1 MVILWINRDRCNIFY
16 KDGIVMIN
24 EYTVKELM
32 NKLHSD
38 ADQFKTAC
46 WYVTAY
52 SYKMD
57 YRELNDLLQSL
68 LTSKYLHDS
77 SCANWCCSLI
87 LHSLTW
93 LENEYIEFELKKVL
107 TSYLNFDNE
116 SCVSYA
122 AETIAR
128 ANYLYTKKELHDAIS
143 TLDKICK
150 NNKYSS
156 GTLQNLSLLGW
167 SIYDFVSD
175 ADKSM
180 IDSVEREI
188 EKNLGFC
195 LKNKFELREISNPC
209 AVAFYISDFLSGKSF
224 LQPPIA
230 ELYTATMLKND
241 GFDSL
246 IFDNRLYHMSIEN
259 VISKFKQLHIKTVVA
274 DTTPYDQVGIYYV
287 DYRLNRIVSD
297 IRKIKQ
303 AGINVI
309 LIGSHGSIRPE
320 EILKMTGA
328 DCVVQGESELST
340 FELLKKINV
349 SNEETDFYERLNE
362 VPNLV
367 YCINDEYR
375 YTFYD
380 ENMYHP
386 DIESFPMPNYDLVE
400 TTKYYGDEYLCNEHR
415 IRPSWGAVLAQRGC
429 PFHCAFCYNFFG
441 THVRSRRPE
450 QIVDELEVLEK
461 KYGVQHIFFT
471 DDTFT
476 LNREWLMSFC
486 QLVVQRGLK
495 IKWNCETRVD
505 CLDEEKL
512 LAMKRANCYRIWLGA
527 ETFND
532 RLLKNANKGI
542 TEEQSLKAISNI
554 LKVGIKVSCFLMI
567 GLPGENRDTIRYTLK
582 QIASTGIEYTKSIIT
597 LIPREGTKYYNLVTA
612 VNPSPSFYDLN
623 CYKGLLDND
632 ITELDIIKTIEVMST
647 RKLSGLFDEKSK

>member
-1 MVILWINRDRCNIFY
+1 MNRGWRKIFY
-16 KDGIVMIN
+16 KDGIIMIN
-24 EYTVKELM
+24 EYTVKELI

-38 ADQFKTAC
+38 VDQFKIAC

-57 YRELNDLLQSL
+57 HSELNIFFQSL
-68 LTSKYLHDS
+68 LTSKYIHDS

-93 LENEYIEFELKKVL
+93 LKSEYIESELKKTL
-107 TSYLNFDNE
+107 TSYLNSE
-116 SCVSYA
+116 SEFCVSYA

-128 ANYLYTKKELHDAIS
+128 ANYLYSKKELHDTVL

-175 ADKSM
+175 EDKST
-180 IDSVEREI
+180 IDNVEREV
-188 EKNLGFC
+188 EKSLGFC
-195 LKNKFELREISNPC
+195 LKNEFELAEVSDSC
-209 AVAFYISDFLSGKSF
+209 VAAFYISDFLSGKSF

-230 ELYTATMLKND
+230 ELYTATMLKNS

-246 IFDNRLYHMSIEN
+246 IFDNRLYHASIEN
-259 VISKFKQLHIKTVVA
+259 VISRLKHLHIKTVVA

-287 DYRLNRIVSD
+287 DYRLNRVVND
-297 IRKIKQ
+297 IKKMKQ
-303 AGINVI
+303 AGLNVV
-309 LIGSHGSIRPE
+309 LTGSHGSIRPE
-320 EILKMTGA
+320 EILQMTGA
-328 DCVVQGESELST
+328 DCVVRGESELLI
-340 FELLKKINV
+340 FELLKKINM
-349 SNEETDFYERLNE
+349 SNEESDFYELVNE
-362 VPNLV
+362 IPNLV
-367 YCINDEYR
+367 YYYNDEYR
-375 YTFYD
+375 YTVYD
-380 ENMYHP
+380 KDMYHP

-415 IRPSWGAVLAQRGC
+415 IRPSWGAILAQRGC
-429 PFHCAFCYNFFG
+429 PFRCAFCYNFFG
-441 THVRSRRPE
+441 THVRSRRPD
-450 QIVDELEVLEK
+450 QIVDELEILEK
-461 KYGVQHIFFT
+461 KYGIQHIFFT
-471 DDTFT
+471 DNTFT
-476 LNREWLMSFC
+476 LNKEWLMSFC
-486 QLVVQRGLK
+486 QLMVQRGLK
-495 IKWNCETRVD
+495 IRWNCETRVD

-512 LAMKRANCYRIWLGA
+512 LAMKRANCYRIWFGA

-532 RLLKNANKGI
+532 RLLENANKGI
-542 TEEQSLKAISNI
+542 TEEQSLKTIRNT
-554 LKVGIKVSCFLMI
+554 LKAGIKVSCFLMI

-597 LIPREGTKYYNLVTA
+597 LIPRDGTNYYNLVTK
-612 VNPSPSFYDLN
+612 VNSRPSFYDLN

-647 RKLSGLFDEKSK
+647 RNLSGLFDEQSK